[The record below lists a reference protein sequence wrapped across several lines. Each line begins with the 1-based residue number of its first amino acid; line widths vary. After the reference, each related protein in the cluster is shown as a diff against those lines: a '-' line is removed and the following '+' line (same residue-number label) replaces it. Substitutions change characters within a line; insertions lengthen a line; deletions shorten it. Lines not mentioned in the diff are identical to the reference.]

1 MEREKE
7 LQLAFPRRKA
17 KQVSASQTPTAVSLS
32 LPLCQ
37 DPAVES
43 PGDSAAP
50 AIKGKIGKSKK
61 AGGAGVKQAA
71 VADADTVDVMDVSGN
86 VEEAEDAA
94 VAARALAAVTHALVT
109 RHAGFDGATGQAVS
123 LLSALA
129 ANRME
134 DMGAALRAAQPCMP
148 SSSSGAGF
156 CAAACTVLPACL
168 ARARLCSLGAVQSE
182 FVKLPPKMSAAAAL
196 AERNKVGIN
205 MGPIP
210 QIRLVFTCF
219 CSFACPC
226 NTPAYLHRSLQRVR
240 SPRCLGGQILF
251 ALRSPGTKHRHV
263 DRMEISLLCLR
274 NRMEMSV
281 LCLRNLEARVLGSLV
296 PGGGRYLGN

>member
-1 MEREKE
+1 M
-7 LQLAFPRRKA
+7 
-17 KQVSASQTPTAVSLS
+17 
-32 LPLCQ
+32 
-37 DPAVES
+37 
-43 PGDSAAP
+43 
-50 AIKGKIGKSKK
+50 
-61 AGGAGVKQAA
+61 KQAA

-134 DMGAALRAAQPCMP
+134 SMGAALRAAQPCMP
-148 SSSSGAGF
+148 ASSSGAGF

-182 FVKLPPKMSAAAAL
+182 IVKLPPKMSAAAAL

-210 QIRLVFTCF
+210 QIRLVFTCV
-219 CSFACPC
+219 CPVACPC
-226 NTPAYLHRSLQRVR
+226 NTPAYLHESATCAFTSL
-240 SPRCLGGQILF
+240 PWWTNTFCF
-251 ALRSPGTKHRHV
+251 A
-263 DRMEISLLCLR
+263 
-274 NRMEMSV
+274 MSWDETSS
-281 LCLRNLEARVLGSLV
+281 CRPHGNLSALSEKS
-296 PGGGRYLGN
+296 YGNFCALS

>member
-17 KQVSASQTPTAVSLS
+17 KQVSASQAPTAVSLS
-32 LPLCQ
+32 LPLYQ
-37 DPAVES
+37 DPAV
-43 PGDSAAP
+43 GDSAAP

-94 VAARALAAVTHALVT
+94 VAARALTAVTHALVT

-134 DMGAALRAAQPCMP
+134 SMGAALRAAQPCMP
-148 SSSSGAGF
+148 ASSSGAGF
-156 CAAACTVLPACL
+156 CAAAACTVLPACL

-182 FVKLPPKMSAAAAL
+182 IVKLPPKMSAAAAL

-210 QIRLVFTCF
+210 QIRLVFTCV
-219 CSFACPC
+219 CPVACPC

-240 SPRCLGGQILF
+240 SPPCLGGQILF
-251 ALRSPGTKHRHV
+251 ALRCPGTKHRHV

-296 PGGGRYLGN
+296 PGGGR

>member
-1 MEREKE
+1 
-7 LQLAFPRRKA
+7 
-17 KQVSASQTPTAVSLS
+17 
-32 LPLCQ
+32 
-37 DPAVES
+37 
-43 PGDSAAP
+43 
-50 AIKGKIGKSKK
+50 
-61 AGGAGVKQAA
+61 
-71 VADADTVDVMDVSGN
+71 
-86 VEEAEDAA
+86 
-94 VAARALAAVTHALVT
+94 
-109 RHAGFDGATGQAVS
+109 
-123 LLSALA
+123 
-129 ANRME
+129 ME

-210 QIRLVFTCF
+210 QICLVFTRF
-219 CSFACPC
+219 CPVTCPC

-274 NRMEMSV
+274 NHMEISLLCLRNHMEISV
-281 LCLRNLEARVLGSLV
+281 LYLRNLEARVSGV
-296 PGGGRYLGN
+296 PGPGRRTVTEESCCGAGAFKC